1 MMVCDALAVVG
12 LVCIAF
18 GMLSLYFAG
27 LVFFYHH
34 VIRNIVDWEY
44 WTAALAFAGFIMWFG
59 VGVYVVA
66 MVI

>member
-1 MMVCDALAVVG
+1 MVCDALAVVG

-18 GMLSLYFAG
+18 GMLSLYFVG
-27 LVFFYHH
+27 LVFSYHR
-34 VIRNIVDWEY
+34 VIRNIVDLDY
-44 WTAALAFAGFIMWFG
+44 LAAALAFAGFIMWFG